1 MVGVL
6 REAMQLAGEQ
16 RDITERQV
24 KAGTLAKI
32 EITAAEAEFQRRQE
46 QYLGGLEAVTVAENA
61 LKQLL
66 AGSRKAS
73 IWAQELVP
81 QKLAMPAVQVPSL
94 DQAVADALQN
104 RPELKEIQLQIE
116 QNQIDIEFLR
126 NQLRPQVDLVASY
139 GKHGLA
145 GTPRVGTSP
154 FGSQAPPG
162 FFTGGYGD
170 SLAMLFNRDF
180 RSAEVGFVLSLPMQN
195 RRAKGEHAGAKAGER
210 RLLAARQMLEQG
222 VEAQVRNAIQGVLTA
237 QQRAESARVART
249 ATEEKLA
256 SESRLFRVGES
267 TNFFVLTRQN
277 EYSAARAA
285 EVRALAD
292 RHRALGLTCNAR

>member
-1 MVGVL
+1 MADYRNRGAITPGESEREPIEVLETQDDWSREQVGVL

-73 IWAQELVP
+73 IWAQEIVP
-81 QKLAMPAVQVPSL
+81 QKLAMPAVQVASL
-94 DQAVADALQN
+94 DQAVAEALQN

-126 NQLRPQVDLVASY
+126 NQLRPQVDLVAGY

-145 GTPRVGTSP
+145 GTPRVGASP

-180 RSAEVGFVLSLPMQN
+180 RSAEVGLVLSFRCRIGGRKASMREQK
-195 RRAKGEHAGAKAGER
+195 RANVACWGPGKCWSKG
-210 RLLAARQMLEQG
+210 
-222 VEAQVRNAIQGVLTA
+222 
-237 QQRAESARVART
+237 
-249 ATEEKLA
+249 
-256 SESRLFRVGES
+256 SRPKSVMRSKVS
-267 TNFFVLTRQN
+267 
-277 EYSAARAA
+277 
-285 EVRALAD
+285 
-292 RHRALGLTCNAR
+292 